1 MSDNK
6 KLVVTIPATKGT
18 VDAKKSTAVLNEAGS
33 IRAEMTSITT
43 MVEKIPAPTKI
54 TIPMKAPAAN
64 KPAYQWIWS
73 MLRTLTFKKT
83 DVNDALKGPLV
94 YANFPKIVEGGGLA
108 WIEPILGEQE
118 PTNSATHG
126 YFVAAKGKPAFLS
139 AEWREY
145 SPNNDGAIITGSARK
160 FRESVQLHIYTQAMY
175 GQEIKIFLMD
185 HDTTSAD
192 DDLPPWE
199 RTDGKADIEK
209 GKQTPNDAIKHFT
222 RQVKITKILND
233 ETTRGAKQV
242 TDYVL
247 KDKDG
252 KKTAKIAADGT
263 ITYEAFVQKVIID
276 VFIDDLWKPGAG
288 ESLKIYPV
296 LKNKTGK
303 ISKSLTSAFITV
315 TEDEKIKESPL
326 MYGGNKPV
334 IVGDIPTNS
343 QRFQPCKY
351 SRITVES
358 KDDGLQTIFD
368 ENILDFKPSE
378 NLTFNIVAG
387 GGPAKKTIKLKVENL
402 VTHAEECTATPKHKD
417 HVIDLTS
424 FLAKGY
430 KKEDEKAGV
439 KRPGESDS
447 AAKGKVEVK
456 LNNYKY
462 KRDTS
467 SSFSGVIKSSDTE
480 LEFDAEYKYMPEG
493 LDKVE
498 LAKRVLGYI
507 WIPAAQVD
515 HFPVTIQT
523 CRWKH
528 AIDFAIYPDIKWTA
542 ALAFNMEA
550 SDFEALKTKFAADNK
565 GKGIGNAMQRFTM
578 KRLESVEKL
587 GEAAKKKF
595 DRPNAELDKANEDF
609 GNDLGK
615 MFALKKDKAEA
626 PTPTKAKGK
635 LAELIELMK
644 EFDFSIKAEWNNGGD
659 SIDPLEDLVMKYFRI
674 LRGALKLLK
683 EGQNI
688 IGGNYT
694 NKADTSGDDGK
705 DPDEFV
711 KKNQGSEDK
720 SIQELVQRMQ
730 RKPFEYEL
738 EFPKL
743 GLAASWY
750 YETMPPLNSDSQL
763 WGAGRTIL
771 IKLDAKPLV
780 GISLKWD
787 FLELLCRRHPIA
799 YIVLKA
805 VDGLLYIFAD
815 KKSSVD
821 LSVTVTGKI
830 DMEASFKHNSIGG
843 NVFTREK
850 GSSAKKEQLI
860 KGGASISVK
869 VECKLYLAKTATVF
883 QTKVM
888 VALGLGLEGTAG
900 LGLQASLGSDE
911 DGLYMAL
918 DLIFE
923 GIKIEVYVTVDVNVS
938 EKTKEVKKKPA
949 ESTTEVATTDANKP
963 DKYKDVADAHPKA
976 SFEVGIDEKKVSL
989 PKIYLTKK
997 EENG

>member
-18 VDAKKSTAVLNEAGS
+18 VDSKRSTAVLNEAGS

-54 TIPMKAPAAN
+54 TIPMKAPAAD
-64 KPAYQWIWS
+64 KPAYRWIWS

-108 WIEPILGEQE
+108 WLEPILGEQE

-175 GQEIKIFLMD
+175 GHEIKIFLMD

-252 KKTAKIAADGT
+252 KKTAKIAADGI

-296 LKNKTGK
+296 LKSKNGK
-303 ISKSLTSAFITV
+303 ISKSLANAFITV
-315 TEDEKIKESPL
+315 TEDEKVKESPL

-351 SRITVES
+351 SMITVEG
-358 KDDGLQTIFD
+358 KDDGLQTIFN
-368 ENILDFKPSE
+368 ENILDFKPPE

-387 GGPAKKTIKLKVENL
+387 GGPAKKTIKLKVESL

-417 HVIDLTS
+417 HVIDLSS

-439 KRPGESDS
+439 KRPGDSDS

-462 KRDTS
+462 KRDTG

-528 AIDFAIYPDIKWTA
+528 LINFAIYPDIKWTA
-542 ALAFNMEA
+542 ALAFNMKEE
-550 SDFEALKTKFAADNK
+550 DFKQLKEKFANDNK
-565 GKGIGNAMQRFTM
+565 GKGITGKMQRFVLNRM
-578 KRLESVEKL
+578 ESVEKIGDKVKDKYSKPTPVL
-587 GEAAKKKF
+587 DHYNESNAREIGQMMALPESKDAPPADVKTKGKF
-595 DRPNAELDKANEDF
+595 AELLEVLRKF
-609 GNDLGK
+609 Q
-615 MFALKKDKAEA
+615 
-626 PTPTKAKGK
+626 
-635 LAELIELMK
+635 
-644 EFDFSIKAEWNNGGD
+644 FSIKVEWNND
-659 SIDPLEDLVMKYFRI
+659 KESIEPIQELVQKYCGMIRKVWELAQGAKDILEGKYT
-674 LRGALKLLK
+674 A
-683 EGQNI
+683 
-688 IGGNYT
+688 
-694 NKADTSGDDGK
+694 KADVEGDGK
-705 DPDEFV
+705 DPDAFIT
-711 KKNQGSEDK
+711 KNKDSADKNIQGLISK
-720 SIQELVQRMQ
+720 MQ
-730 RKPFEYEL
+730 RKPVDYEL
-738 EFPKL
+738 QFPKV

-750 YETMPPLNSDSQL
+750 YETMPPVDKSSEL
-763 WGAGRTIL
+763 WGAGKTVL
-771 IKLDAKPLV
+771 IKLEAKPLIGLEV
-780 GISLKWD
+780 KWD
-787 FLELLCRRHPIA
+787 FLELLCRRHPLA
-799 YIVLKA
+799 YAILKT
-805 VDGLLYIFAD
+805 VDALLYLLAD
-815 KKSSVD
+815 DESKVVLNVSI
-821 LSVTVTGKI
+821 TGKI
-830 DMEASFKHNSIGG
+830 DMEATFKHNTVGG
-843 NVFTREK
+843 NVFTREA
-850 GSSAKKEQLI
+850 GHSDKKEELI
-860 KGGASISVK
+860 KGGAFISVK
-869 VECKLYLAKTATVF
+869 VECKLNLAKTTTF
-883 QTKVM
+883 LTTKVVVSFGM
-888 VALGLGLEGTAG
+888 GLEGSSG
-900 LGLQASLGSDE
+900 LGLQGIFGSDE
-911 DGLYMAL
+911 EGLYLGL
-918 DLIFE
+918 DLVFE
-923 GIKIEVYVTVDVNVS
+923 GIKIEGMVEGKISVS
-938 EKTKEVKKKPA
+938 EKVREKKKKDATSP
-949 ESTTEVATTDANKP
+949 EVAGKP
-963 DKYKDVADAHPKA
+963 AKYNSIFDYNPKA
-976 SFEVGIDEKKVSL
+976 SFEIGIDEKRLSL
-989 PKIYLTKK
+989 PKLYLTKK
-997 EENG
+997 ESDG